1 MRYSLRFFV
10 LTILFCTMGAS
21 AFAAIIG
28 PGSTGNVPTGGAGVP
43 GPIAG
48 AGLPAL
54 LLAGG
59 YLVRRWRK
67 R

>member
-1 MRYSLRFFV
+1 MRNWQA
-10 LTILFCTMGAS
+10 I
-21 AFAAIIG
+21 FAAAVFYAITASSALAQG
-28 PGSTGNVPTGGAGVP
+28 GSQAPPPTGGAGVP

-48 AGLPAL
+48 AGLPFVA
-54 LLAGG
+54 AGVC